1 MAMLLERLLTTL
13 DRLITPKVASA
24 HCDLPCGVYDPAQA
38 RVEAESIKAIME
50 KYNASDDPYF
60 RDRATLIKEQ
70 RAEECNHHLDV
81 LWYQY
86 FQPAHLE
93 KYPQLHEL
101 FWSTK
106 KLTSQAKRTNDVA
119 IAEQLLAKINE
130 IADIFWE
137 TKKA

>member
-1 MAMLLERLLTTL
+1 MRTIAMICRFFDHIGRPSMAY
-13 DRLITPKVASA
+13 A

-60 RDRATLIKEQ
+60 KERAIVIKEQ

-101 FWSTK
+101 FWKTK

-119 IAEQLLAKINE
+119 IADQLLDGIRQ

-137 TKKA
+137 TKKAA

>member
-1 MAMLLERLLTTL
+1 MLLARMLQAL
-13 DRLITPKVASA
+13 DRIAAPRPVSA

-60 RDRATLIKEQ
+60 KERAIVIKEQ

-101 FWSTK
+101 FWKTK

-119 IAEQLLAKINE
+119 IADQLLDGIRQ

-137 TKKA
+137 TKKAA